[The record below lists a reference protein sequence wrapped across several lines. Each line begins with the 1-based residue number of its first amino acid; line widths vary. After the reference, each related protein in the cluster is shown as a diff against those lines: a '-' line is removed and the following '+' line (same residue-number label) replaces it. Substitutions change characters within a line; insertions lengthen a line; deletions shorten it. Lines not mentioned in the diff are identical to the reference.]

1 MQLARAIDQLI
12 HQLLQVRG
20 SAPGQQQL
28 CVPLSPD
35 TDALNWLGAQT
46 CWPQFYW
53 QERSGE
59 ALMAACG
66 ALEEFDSTLSATRRL
81 ASLPAGWRLPG
92 ANRFDGSSFFFL
104 PALLWQQDA
113 SGQRLMLNLVSD
125 GSLQQEARR
134 MACWLRAL
142 RPASPAL
149 PLPHAVAVH
158 QWPDKPG
165 WLRRVSLALA
175 AITAGELDKVVLA
188 RASDVT
194 LSGPLSAA
202 ALLAASRR
210 INPRCYHFMLA
221 TGAGQA
227 LIGSSPERLYARQ
240 GSQLESEALAG
251 TARLEQAGLL
261 EDRKNQWENGL
272 VVDDI
277 RQRLAG
283 AVSGLEV
290 MPTELLPLRHLQH
303 LRRRI
308 RARLLQPD
316 DADCVARLQPTAAVA
331 GLPRAEALAF
341 IRQHEPFARGWY
353 SGSIGY
359 LSQSQSEF
367 SVVLRCALVAES
379 RVRLYAGAGIV
390 SGSDPEQEWH
400 EVESKAATLGALL
413 AVGKRG

>member
-1 MQLARAIDQLI
+1 
-12 HQLLQVRG
+12 
-20 SAPGQQQL
+20 
-28 CVPLSPD
+28 
-35 TDALNWLGAQT
+35 
-46 CWPQFYW
+46 
-53 QERSGE
+53 
-59 ALMAACG
+59 
-66 ALEEFDSTLSATRRL
+66 
-81 ASLPAGWRLPG
+81 
-92 ANRFDGSSFFFL
+92 
-104 PALLWQQDA
+104 
-113 SGQRLMLNLVSD
+113 
-125 GSLQQEARR
+125 
-134 MACWLRAL
+134 
-142 RPASPAL
+142 
-149 PLPHAVAVH
+149 
-158 QWPDKPG
+158 
-165 WLRRVSLALA
+165 
-175 AITAGELDKVVLA
+175 
-188 RASDVT
+188 
-194 LSGPLSAA
+194 
-202 ALLAASRR
+202 
-210 INPRCYHFMLA
+210 
-221 TGAGQA
+221 
-227 LIGSSPERLYARQ
+227 
-240 GSQLESEALAG
+240 SEALAG

-261 EDRKNQWENGL
+261 EDKKNQWENGL

-283 AVSGLEV
+283 AVTGLEV
-290 MPTELLPLRHLQH
+290 MPAELLPLRHLQH